1 MPVPCLSNRS
11 WSKDR
16 ISEQAFSSI
25 FLNEIQVTYIGRS
38 NSNHNVVFDAGS
50 DGAAPSPMEMV
61 LMSVGGCSS
70 VDVVSILK
78 KTKQEFSSV
87 DVQLTAER
95 AETAPR
101 VFTKINLHFVVTG
114 NNVSEKHLER
124 AVSLS
129 AEKYCSVALMLDKTV
144 EITHSHEVV
153 QDQGK

>member
-1 MPVPCLSNRS
+1 M
-11 WSKDR
+11 
-16 ISEQAFSSI
+16 QA
-25 FLNEIQVTYIGRS
+25 NVKWVEGNTYIGRS

-61 LMSVGGCSS
+61 LMSLGGCSS

>member
-1 MPVPCLSNRS
+1 M
-11 WSKDR
+11 
-16 ISEQAFSSI
+16 QA
-25 FLNEIQVTYIGRS
+25 NVKWVEGNTYIGRS

-78 KTKQEFSSV
+78 KTKQDFSSV

-114 NNVSEKHLER
+114 KNVSEKHLER

-153 QDQGK
+153 EDREK

>member
-1 MPVPCLSNRS
+1 M
-11 WSKDR
+11 
-16 ISEQAFSSI
+16 QA
-25 FLNEIQVTYIGRS
+25 NVKWVEGNPYIGRS

-78 KTKQEFSSV
+78 KTKQDFSSV

-114 NNVSEKHLER
+114 KNVSEKHLER

-153 QDQGK
+153 EDQEK

>member
-1 MPVPCLSNRS
+1 M
-11 WSKDR
+11 
-16 ISEQAFSSI
+16 QA
-25 FLNEIQVTYIGRS
+25 NVKWVEGNTYIGRS

-50 DGAAPSPMEMV
+50 DGAAPSPMEVV

-78 KTKQEFSSV
+78 KTKQDFSSV

-114 NNVSEKHLER
+114 KNVSEKHLER

-153 QDQGK
+153 EDQGK

>member
-1 MPVPCLSNRS
+1 M
-11 WSKDR
+11 
-16 ISEQAFSSI
+16 QA
-25 FLNEIQVTYIGRS
+25 NVKWVEGNTYIGRS

-50 DGAAPSPMEMV
+50 DGAAPSPMEIV

-78 KTKQEFSSV
+78 KTKQDFSSV

>member
-1 MPVPCLSNRS
+1 M
-11 WSKDR
+11 
-16 ISEQAFSSI
+16 QA
-25 FLNEIQVTYIGRS
+25 NVKWVEGNTYIGRS

-129 AEKYCSVALMLDKTV
+129 AEKYCSVALKLDKTV

>member
-1 MPVPCLSNRS
+1 M
-11 WSKDR
+11 
-16 ISEQAFSSI
+16 QA
-25 FLNEIQVTYIGRS
+25 NVKWVEGNTYIGRS

-50 DGAAPSPMEMV
+50 EGAAPSPMAMV

-78 KTKQEFSSV
+78 KTKQDFSSV

-114 NNVSEKHLER
+114 KNVSEKHLER

-153 QDQGK
+153 EDQEK

>member
-1 MPVPCLSNRS
+1 M
-11 WSKDR
+11 
-16 ISEQAFSSI
+16 QA
-25 FLNEIQVTYIGRS
+25 NVKWVEGNTYIGRS

-78 KTKQEFSSV
+78 KTKQDFSSV

-114 NNVSEKHLER
+114 NDVSEKHLER

-153 QDQGK
+153 QYQGK

>member
-1 MPVPCLSNRS
+1 M
-11 WSKDR
+11 
-16 ISEQAFSSI
+16 QA
-25 FLNEIQVTYIGRS
+25 NVKWVEGNTYIGRS

-70 VDVVSILK
+70 VDVVSVLK

>member
-1 MPVPCLSNRS
+1 M
-11 WSKDR
+11 
-16 ISEQAFSSI
+16 QA
-25 FLNEIQVTYIGRS
+25 NVKWVEGNTYIGRS

-114 NNVSEKHLER
+114 KNVSEKHLER

-153 QDQGK
+153 QEQAK

>member
-1 MPVPCLSNRS
+1 M
-11 WSKDR
+11 
-16 ISEQAFSSI
+16 QA
-25 FLNEIQVTYIGRS
+25 NVKWVEGNTYIGRS

-78 KTKQEFSSV
+78 KTKQDFSSV

-114 NNVSEKHLER
+114 KNVSEKHLER

-153 QDQGK
+153 EDQEK

>member
-1 MPVPCLSNRS
+1 M
-11 WSKDR
+11 
-16 ISEQAFSSI
+16 QANI
-25 FLNEIQVTYIGRS
+25 KWVEGNTYIGRS

-153 QDQGK
+153 QEQAK